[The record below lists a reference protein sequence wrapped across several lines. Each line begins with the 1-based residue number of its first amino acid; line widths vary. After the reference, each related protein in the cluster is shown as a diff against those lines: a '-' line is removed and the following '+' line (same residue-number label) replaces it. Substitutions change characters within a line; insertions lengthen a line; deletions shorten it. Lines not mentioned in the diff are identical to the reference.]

1 VADGKASAPR
11 RVPQPVQQRRL
22 AGPVRAT
29 HSYDAEL
36 RIDRRDDVC
45 GLGHE
50 PQLPLASV
58 VDHHF
63 DERQWRVGEFC
74 HCFQVRL
81 HIGCI
86 DGGGVEVCHCSK
98 LSVHVGQPN

>member
-1 VADGKASAPR
+1 MADGEASAPR

-22 AGPVRAT
+22 ARAVRTA
-29 HSYDAEL
+29 HGHNAEL
-36 RIDRRDDVC
+36 RVDRRDHVG

-50 PQLPLASV
+50 PQLSFASL
-58 VDHHF
+58 VDHL
-63 DERQWRVGEFC
+63 DERQRCVRKIC

-86 DGGGVEVCHCSK
+86 DGGGI
-98 LSVHVGQPN
+98 